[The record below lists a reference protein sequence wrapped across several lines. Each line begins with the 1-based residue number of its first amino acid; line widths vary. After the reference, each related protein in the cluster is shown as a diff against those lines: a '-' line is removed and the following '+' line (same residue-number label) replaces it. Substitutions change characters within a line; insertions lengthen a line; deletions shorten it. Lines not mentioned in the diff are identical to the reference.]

1 MKIKNLF
8 LLSIVIIVLTHST
21 ITTSQLIQYKNTVEE
36 EQITVLVTGFGPFS
50 KFDINPSELIAE
62 ELNGTTINN
71 AEIVGLA
78 VPVNLS
84 NFTES
89 IEIVYQAIEDYNP
102 DYVFSIGLA
111 AGEDKIRV
119 EKIGYN
125 FKVETDSSLERI
137 IPNGRWLRLSPFP
150 VLKMVRELRKENIP
164 SYMSLYGGLSLC
176 NGLLYSLLHHID
188 VNDLKI
194 KSGFIHV
201 PMHKTEE
208 KPDKM
213 ELETMVNATK
223 IIIQVCLDFY

>member
-1 MKIKNLF
+1 MKIKNLV
-8 LLSIVIIVLTHST
+8 LLLIVIIVLINST
-21 ITTSQLIQYKNTVEE
+21 ITTSQYIQNKNTVEE

-50 KFDINPSELIAE
+50 NFDINPSELIAE

-71 AEIVGLA
+71 AEIIGLP
-78 VPVNLS
+78 VTVNLS

-89 IEIVYQAIEDYNP
+89 IEIVYQAIQDYNP

-111 AGEDKIRV
+111 AGEDKIRI

-125 FKVETDSSLERI
+125 LKTETDSSLERI
-137 IPNGRWLRLSPFP
+137 IPNGRWFRLSPFP
-150 VLKMVRELRKENIP
+150 VLRMVRELRKENIP

-176 NGLLYSLLHHID
+176 NGLLYSLLYHID
-188 VNDLKI
+188 ENDLKI

-201 PMHKTEE
+201 PMCKTEE